1 MYYLGY
7 EHQDNNM
14 KIYYLLK
21 EITKLEN
28 YLDDPSLIKEG
39 LKSLRDEM
47 DRLVMLVDQTPSEND
62 FKAIL
67 DQS

>member
-21 EITKLEN
+21 EITRLEN

-39 LKSLRDEM
+39 LKALRDEM